1 MGIPE
6 IADLILVLAD
16 NKHQLGLR
24 YAEWATGAPSL
35 EAATAA
41 AAMAQAE
48 LGHARALLPLL
59 REFPVVSAVMA
70 DEDRPAERFARL
82 LDAPFSTWAE
92 FVAANA
98 LFDAALTTV
107 VAALVES
114 SYAPLRGRARKIIEE
129 ERYHAA
135 HGNGWLRRLG
145 QAEGAAREAIAEA
158 VAQIWPETLCFF
170 GPDDDPLVG
179 ALHRADVIAVPSA
192 GLRERFLAQMRE
204 QLGRA
209 GLPPPAA
216 DDLPWARWDAVR
228 RRLGRRVELETTK
241 RSPSLSKRTRRT

>member
-1 MGIPE
+1 MSIPE

-24 YAEWATGAPSL
+24 YAEWATGAPTL

-59 REFPVVSAVMA
+59 REFPSVAGALA
-70 DEDRPAERFARL
+70 DEDRPPERFARL
-82 LDAPFSTWAE
+82 LDRPFPSWAD

-98 LFDAALTTV
+98 LFDAALTAV
-107 VAALVES
+107 VAVLVES
-114 SYAPLRGRARKIIEE
+114 SYAPLRGRARKIVEE

-145 QAEGAAREAIAEA
+145 QAPGAVRAAIVES
-158 VAQIWPETLCFF
+158 VASVWDETLCFF
-170 GPDDDPLVG
+170 GPPNDPLFNT
-179 ALHRADVIAVPSA
+179 LHQAGVIAVPPSQLRVQFLKGMVFEAA
-192 GLRERFLAQMRE
+192 GVEFPKSTE
-204 QLGRA
+204 
-209 GLPPPAA
+209 
-216 DDLPWARWDAVR
+216 LPWTRWDATR
-228 RRLGRRVELETTK
+228 RRLGL
-241 RSPSLSKRTRRT
+241 

>member
-1 MGIPE
+1 MNKPE
-6 IADLILVLAD
+6 IADLVLVLAD

-24 YAEWATGAPSL
+24 YAEWATGAPTL

-59 REFPVVSAVMA
+59 RDFPVVSSAMA
-70 DEDRPAERFARL
+70 DENRPPERFARL
-82 LDAPFSTWAE
+82 LDEPFASWAD

-107 VAALVES
+107 VAALIGS
-114 SYAPLRGRARKIIEE
+114 NYGPLRGRAKKIVEE

-145 QAEGAAREAIAEA
+145 QGARGARLAIEEA
-158 VAQIWPETLCFF
+158 VAGVWVETLCFF
-170 GPDDDPLVG
+170 GPDDDSLIG
-179 ALHRADVIAVPSA
+179 ILHQLGVIDAAPSE
-192 GLRERFLAQMRE
+192 LRERFLVQVRPVFE
-204 QLGRA
+204 RA
-209 GLPPPAA
+209 GMPAPTA
-216 DDLPWARWDAVR
+216 DDLPWSRWNGLR
-228 RRLGRRVELETTK
+228 RRL
-241 RSPSLSKRTRRT
+241 

>member
-1 MGIPE
+1 MESATPAKV
-6 IADLILVLAD
+6 ADLVLLLAD

-24 YAEWATGAPSL
+24 YAGWATGAPTL

-59 REFPVVSAVMA
+59 RDFPAMSRAMP
-70 DEDRPAERFARL
+70 DEDHPPERFARL
-82 LDAPFSTWAE
+82 LEEPFATWAD

-114 SYAPLRGRARKIIEE
+114 SYAPLRGRARKIVEE

-145 QAEGAAREAIAEA
+145 QSEGGARLAIGEAIAA
-158 VAQIWPETLCFF
+158 VWPETLCFF
-170 GPDDDPLVG
+170 GPDDDPLIG
-179 ALHRADVIAVPSA
+179 ALQHAGVIAMSAGELRDQFLTRLRPVFERAD
-192 GLRERFLAQMRE
+192 LA
-204 QLGRA
+204 L
-209 GLPPPAA
+209 PAA
-216 DDLPWARWDAVR
+216 DHLPWARWDRVR
-228 RRLGRRVELETTK
+228 RRL
-241 RSPSLSKRTRRT
+241 